1 MSGFMLIVSMSR
13 MLGGGTAGVCA
24 SAAREPASARDNP
37 ATEQIH
43 FFISAH
49 LLGGQKEICGR
60 GKNRNLRIPQSPPYT
75 QVRTRLRGESPLHVP
90 VLGPGSAC
98 CLTKRQRG

>member
-49 LLGGQKEICGR
+49 LLGGARRKFAEEERIVTCEYRSHPGT
-60 GKNRNLRIPQSPPYT
+60 LRSERVSG
-75 QVRTRLRGESPLHVP
+75 VRAHSMCQY
-90 VLGPGSAC
+90 SAQDP
-98 CLTKRQRG
+98 RVA